1 MTTFGDGRFESTS
14 RAPATFNVAGNRVAL
29 SFAPLNKSQGPII
42 DMLAMWHRLVPTI
55 GAVPVNTLVTAA
67 IVVGCAAFRVFCTYF
82 QDMFFNKRRAGGAN
96 RVYLRRNVR

>member
-1 MTTFGDGRFESTS
+1 VI
-14 RAPATFNVAGNRVAL
+14 VAAVAVRMVQM
-29 SFAPLNKSQGPII
+29 AINEIT

-55 GAVPVNTLVTAA
+55 GAVPVKTLVTAA

-96 RVYLRRNVR
+96 RIYLRRNVR